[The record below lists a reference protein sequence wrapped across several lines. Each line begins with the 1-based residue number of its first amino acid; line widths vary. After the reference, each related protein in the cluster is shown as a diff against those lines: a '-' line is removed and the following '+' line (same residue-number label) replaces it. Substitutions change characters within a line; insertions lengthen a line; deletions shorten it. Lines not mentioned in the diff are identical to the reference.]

1 MWIFT
6 IVPAWLLPTLF
17 FLGVV
22 VYLVATTLKV
32 LPYSTLFKYGSIG
45 VIFLSV
51 YLLGAKWVD
60 DHWRKLA
67 HDLELKVKEL
77 EVKSAQEN
85 VKIVEKVVTKQQVIK
100 EKGQDIIQYVDKVIV
115 KDNEVIKYI
124 EHCPKLPNEV
134 VTTINK
140 AAKP

>member
-1 MWIFT
+1 MWLLNFLPDWIFS
-6 IVPAWLLPTLF
+6 ALF
-17 FLGVV
+17 FIGIAL
-22 VYLVATTLKV
+22 YLVTKTIKI
-32 LPYSTLFKYGSIG
+32 LPYSTVIQYGSIG
-45 VIFLSV
+45 IIFLATYFS
-51 YLLGAKWVD
+51 GSKSMNDQWIK
-60 DHWRKLA
+60 RA

-85 VKIVEKVVTKQQVIK
+85 VKIVEKIVTKQQVVR
-100 EKGQDIIQYVDKVIV
+100 EKGQDIIQYVDKVVV